1 MIESK
6 LSASEINVAE
16 CHGTGT
22 ALGDRTIP
30 HDDGGWDGLL
40 EATTSSDAGRHRQTS
55 ADMYFRHTNQSSK
68 IRQCGCDD
76 FPVSASRETV
86 PLAGS
91 DRGQRSANG
100 DAGDTSQLVETL
112 GLTHLFCWCENKYLA
127 SLKFPESF
135 RVTSGSLL
143 KRPSV
148 TAGICWDAYLMAGT
162 TIPHHEHKRQNEP
175 GSP

>member
-22 ALGDRTIP
+22 ALGDR
-30 HDDGGWDGLL
+30 
-40 EATTSSDAGRHRQTS
+40 S
-55 ADMYFRHTNQSSK
+55 

-76 FPVSASRETV
+76 FPVSASRETIETV

-112 GLTHLFCWCENKYLA
+112 GLTHLFCWCENKSLA
-127 SLKFPESF
+127 PLKFPESF

-143 KRPSV
+143 KKPSV

>member
-22 ALGDRTIP
+22 ALGDR
-30 HDDGGWDGLL
+30 
-40 EATTSSDAGRHRQTS
+40 
-55 ADMYFRHTNQSSK
+55 SK

-112 GLTHLFCWCENKYLA
+112 GLTHLFCWCENKSLA
-127 SLKFPESF
+127 SFKFPESF
-135 RVTSGSLL
+135 RVTSGSL
-143 KRPSV
+143 
-148 TAGICWDAYLMAGT
+148 
-162 TIPHHEHKRQNEP
+162 
-175 GSP
+175 